1 MWDGILILSWDK
13 KEMSLWQWVG
23 KACGPVKSQYI
34 VAAGINAVSGKNME
48 LWFSH
53 LKSEVSAKLHL
64 LGMSTEKKSTT

>member
-13 KEMSLWQWVG
+13 KDVFVTTGGQALWPLQR
-23 KACGPVKSQYI
+23 QYI
-34 VAAGINAVSGKNME
+34 KAAGVNAVSGENTE

-64 LGMSTEKKSTT
+64 RKGDID